1 MGLSDAGEDSSM
13 LDCTSMDDNSYE
25 FRILMAYAKRTLPM
39 AKVTKTGKKEADMP
53 SIEVSS
59 LSASKVEQC
68 HTDKIQF
75 DRKVKS
81 HNRKFKHRR
90 KPLWKRIPCL
100 RGETDKSDINFKEQ
114 GINEEYKMELKSSH
128 EFALPDTI
136 QQNSELSVNDQV
148 AEMLLEIMNSTM
160 QKGTFRMLRS
170 YSLEVDGAEDHQ
182 KAIDQIIAL
191 LTTEGDHI
199 NEEIKKD
206 PQFSKLFGEK
216 SSFSI
221 FKTIMDS
228 VLEATVPAETNSEMD
243 SQTEGNLKKIAFV
256 VHATTRFAAAGHHPV
271 ARIMGFGAKYLQ
283 EHYTTWVMQKG
294 GWEEIIKEKKTD

>member
-1 MGLSDAGEDSSM
+1 MDLSDAGEDSSM

-25 FRILMAYAKRTLPM
+25 FRILMAYAQRTLPM

-53 SIEVSS
+53 SIGVSS
-59 LSASKVEQC
+59 LSASKVEQRQ
-68 HTDKIQF
+68 TDKIQF

-81 HNRKFKHRR
+81 HDRKFKHRR

-100 RGETDKSDINFKEQ
+100 RGETDKSDIDFKEQ
-114 GINEEYKMELKSSH
+114 GINEEDKMEFKSSH
-128 EFALPDTI
+128 EFAFPDTI
-136 QQNSELSVNDQV
+136 QQNSELSVNDQI
-148 AEMLLEIMNSTM
+148 AEMLQEIMNSTM

-170 YSLEVDGAEDHQ
+170 CSLEVDGAEDHQ
-182 KAIDQIIAL
+182 KAIDWIIAL

-199 NEEIKKD
+199 DEEIKKD
-206 PQFSKLFGEK
+206 PQFSKLFGER

-256 VHATTRFAAAGHHPV
+256 VHATTRFAAAGYHPV

-294 GWEEIIKEKKTD
+294 GWVS